1 MIPPVS
7 PAAVPHYALGGTDAA
22 LLEKAKDLE
31 AAFLSE
37 MLSFSGLGE
46 VSEGFGGGVG
56 EEQFTSFLRA
66 EQARLMVDRGG
77 IGLAEMIFESLKEK
91 GASGHGTP

>member
-1 MIPPVS
+1 MFTPVPLSAAPPTTARSS
-7 PAAVPHYALGGTDAA
+7 PE
-22 LLEKAKDLE
+22 LLRTAKDLE

-46 VSEGFGGGVG
+46 VSEAFGGGAG
-56 EEQFTSFLRA
+56 EEHFTSFLRA

-77 IGLAEMIFESLKEK
+77 IGLAEAIFDSLKAR
-91 GASGHGTP
+91 GGSVDG